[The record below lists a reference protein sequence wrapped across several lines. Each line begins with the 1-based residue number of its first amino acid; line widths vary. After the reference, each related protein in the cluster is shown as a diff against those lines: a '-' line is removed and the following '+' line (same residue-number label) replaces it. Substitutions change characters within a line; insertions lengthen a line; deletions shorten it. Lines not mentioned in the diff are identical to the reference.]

1 MCLPHFDSPSV
12 FARIV
17 DKNHG
22 GHFSLRPLAETT
34 SKQQYVPSTN
44 ILSTKFLSDE
54 GVAEVKDFFPMTKKQ
69 RFLPWLVRSVT
80 VLRGKLDF
88 EMECAPAFDYA
99 RASHQTDVD
108 SDNNVAHFK
117 CPEHIDLNLRWA
129 TSSNNDDLSAPDIF
143 VDHLDLS
150 DRGHKGLGV
159 TSHFTLE
166 EGQTVTF
173 ILREPPSSCHRP
185 SDGNGDGDATPQK
198 RWKRHYYPADVVP
211 SQENEPQLTPGL
223 VNKLF
228 EETAEYWLGWL
239 AQSCY
244 AGRWRETVQR
254 SALTLKLLCF
264 KPTGAIVA
272 APTFSLPEDLNGA
285 GRNWDYRF
293 SWSEEQQAGPCLSAG
308 FFFADS

>member
-12 FARIV
+12 FARIL

-22 GHFSLRPLAETT
+22 GHFSLRPLNETT

-54 GVAEVKDFFPMTKKQ
+54 GVAEVKDFFPMTQKN
-69 RFLPWLVRSVT
+69 RFLPWLVRTVT
-80 VLRGKLDF
+80 GLRGKLNF
-88 EMECAPAFDYA
+88 EMECAPAFNYA
-99 RASHQTDVD
+99 RSAHETDVD
-108 SDNNVAHFK
+108 RENNVAHFK
-117 CPEHIDLNLRWA
+117 CKDHIDLNLRWV
-129 TSSNNDDLSAPDIF
+129 TSSQNDDVAAPDIF

-150 DRGHKGLGV
+150 ERGHKGLGV
-159 TSHFTLE
+159 TSHFDLE

-173 ILREPPSSCHRP
+173 VLREPPSSCHRP
-185 SDGNGDGDATPQK
+185 SDGDETPMK
-198 RWKRHYYPADVVP
+198 DWKRHYYATDIVP
-211 SQENEPQLTPGL
+211 SQENEPQLCQDFVDKMT
-223 VNKLF
+223 K
-228 EETAEYWLGWL
+228 ETADYWLGWL
-239 AQSCY
+239 SQSCY
-244 AGRWRETVQR
+244 SGRWRETVQR

-293 SWSEEQQAGPCLSAG
+293 SW
-308 FFFADS
+308 

>member
-12 FARIV
+12 FARIL

-54 GVAEVKDFFPMTKKQ
+54 GVAEVKDFFPMTEKN
-69 RFLPWLVRSVT
+69 RFLPWLIRSVT

-88 EMECAPAFDYA
+88 EMECAPAFNYA
-99 RASHQTDVD
+99 RSSHETDVD
-108 SDNNVAHFK
+108 RDNNVAHFK
-117 CPEHIDLNLRWA
+117 CPEHIDLNLRWV
-129 TSSNNDDLSAPDIF
+129 TNSINDDVKAPEIF

-173 ILREPPSSCHRP
+173 VLREPPSSCEVP
-185 SDGNGDGDATPQK
+185 QDGECETPQ
-198 RWKRHYYPADVVP
+198 REWKRHYYPSDIVP
-211 SQENEPQLTPGL
+211 SQENEPRLTPDL
-223 VNKLF
+223 FDKLLK
-228 EETAEYWLGWL
+228 ETSSYWLNWL
-239 AQSCY
+239 SQSCY
-244 AGRWRETVQR
+244 SGRWRETVQR

-293 SWSEEQQAGPCLSAG
+293 SW
-308 FFFADS
+308 